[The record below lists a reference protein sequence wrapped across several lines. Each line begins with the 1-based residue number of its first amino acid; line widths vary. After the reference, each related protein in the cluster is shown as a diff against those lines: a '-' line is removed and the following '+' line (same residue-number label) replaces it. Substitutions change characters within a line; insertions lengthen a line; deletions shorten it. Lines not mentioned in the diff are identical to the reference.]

1 MALPGEP
8 EASERNEQLVEQLE
22 RAGALRDPTVA
33 AAFRSVLRHR
43 FLPDRP
49 LDEVY
54 EDSAIMTKI
63 GEHGLPVSSSSQPA
77 IMAIM
82 LQLLEL
88 LPGHRVLEIGA
99 GTGYNAALIAR
110 LVGPDGTVV
119 SVDIDPEL
127 ADRARANLA
136 VAEVERVEVVCADGA
151 EGWPSGAPY
160 DRVIVTA
167 GAQDLAPAWVEQLTD
182 RGRLVLPLALAGPS
196 QQCVALDRRGRS
208 LSGGQLCPCGFM
220 PLRGEMAPAAEP
232 PATDLAGW
240 LAAGGRPTGDVIAFA
255 DVRAGFE
262 AWLALT
268 HEGYV
273 RPRLAPE
280 EPPVFGLRD
289 RRGAALAVGDGDERA
304 VTAYGDGAAAAA
316 ALVRAHHEWAG
327 RRPALEGLR
336 VDAHPAGAEPA
347 LRPDSRAVR
356 RPHYTFVVSGA

>member
-1 MALPGEP
+1 MAPPGEL
-8 EASERNEQLVEQLE
+8 EAGERNEQLVEQLE
-22 RAGALRDPTVA
+22 SSGALHDPAVA

-88 LPGHRVLEIGA
+88 LPGHRVLEIGT

-110 LVGPDGTVV
+110 LVGPDGAVV
-119 SVDIDPEL
+119 SVDIDAEL
-127 ADRARANLA
+127 ADRARDNLA
-136 VAEVERVEVVCADGA
+136 AAGTERVEVVCADGA
-151 EGWPSGAPY
+151 EGWPARAPY

-167 GAQDLAPAWVEQLTD
+167 GAADLAPAWVDQLTD
-182 RGRLVLPLALAGPS
+182 RGRLVLPLGLAGPS
-196 QQCVALDRRGRS
+196 QQCVALVRRGRA

-232 PATDLAGW
+232 PGTELTRW
-240 LAAGGRPTGDVIAFA
+240 LAAGGRPTDDAIPFA
-255 DVRAGFE
+255 DIRAGFE

-268 HEGYV
+268 AGGYV

-280 EPPVFGLRD
+280 EPPAFGLRD
-289 RRGAALAVGDGDERA
+289 GRGVALAVGDGDERA
-304 VTAYGDGAAAAA
+304 VMAYGDGAAAAA
-316 ALVRAHHEWAG
+316 ALVRAHRTWAG
-327 RRPALEGLR
+327 RRPALERLR
-336 VDAHPAGAEPA
+336 VDAHPAGAEPPLA
-347 LRPDSRAVR
+347 PDARAVR
-356 RPHYTFVVSGA
+356 RPNYTFVVTGA